1 LLRDRYYIGYVTYKG
16 IEYKGRHEALVSEEL
31 FDAVQR
37 VLDTHSGS
45 GVRYRSHPHYL
56 KGLLWCDRC
65 KTRFIVQR
73 AKGRRGGIYYY
84 FFCRGR
90 QDGICDH
97 PYVPVEVMEKTVI
110 QHYASAVRV
119 SDEFLAAVQASIDEA
134 LADNFDL
141 TDELRASYTRRLTS
155 LDKKE

>member
-1 LLRDRYYIGYVTYKG
+1 FELFATGQYVITSLRAKLTEAGLRMPHNAQPIALQTLNSLLRDRYYIGYVTYKG
-16 IEYKGRHEALVSEEL
+16 IEYKGRHEALISEEL
-31 FDAVQR
+31 FDAVHR

-110 QHYASAVRV
+110 QHY
-119 SDEFLAAVQASIDEA
+119 
-134 LADNFDL
+134 
-141 TDELRASYTRRLTS
+141 
-155 LDKKE
+155 